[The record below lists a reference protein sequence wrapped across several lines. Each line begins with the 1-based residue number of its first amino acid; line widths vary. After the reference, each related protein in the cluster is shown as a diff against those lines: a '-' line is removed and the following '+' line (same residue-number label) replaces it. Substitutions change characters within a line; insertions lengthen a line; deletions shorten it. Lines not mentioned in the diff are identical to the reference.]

1 MKLKHCSVVLLLVA
15 SFGLVGCG
23 LDRDDL
29 VGTWNQSVNS
39 DAEANSVTDQI
50 AQSFTEFSDSSLEL
64 RDDGTATYN
73 TLGIGLEGDWEF
85 DKEERTVTLTDSSG
99 RISLKFEVS
108 EDGKKL
114 SKSGDDSLVF
124 FEKADD

>member
-15 SFGLVGCG
+15 SLGLFGCG
-23 LDRDDL
+23 LDRGDL
-29 VGTWNQSVNS
+29 VGTWSQSVNA

-50 AQSFTEFSDSSLEL
+50 SQSFTEFSDSSLEL
-64 RDDGTATYN
+64 RDDGTATYT

-108 EDGKKL
+108 EDGEKL
-114 SKSGDDSLVF
+114 SKSGEDSRVF
-124 FEKADD
+124 FEKAHD